1 MTANSAAALLDNL
14 FWHALAGDQAR
25 LGLGTDEVRRYAP
38 GFPPIVA
45 FADPRR
51 PRLDQ
56 LATLVARNE
65 PVYCDGWA
73 AVAPPG
79 WRVELEARM
88 IKMIWRGPMPDEDPA
103 PQAVRL
109 GPAHVPQATAL
120 AELTRPGPFGP
131 RNLEMGE
138 YFGLFDEPGD
148 QAGAPARLLAMA
160 GERCAA
166 GPLREVSAVCTQPD
180 MQGRGLAR
188 RLMLKLVARQMAR
201 GETPVL
207 HVMSHNEGALGLYR
221 RMGFEDHLETVVRVI
236 ARD

>member
-73 AVAPPG
+73 AAAPPG

-138 YFGLFDEPGD
+138 YFGLFDDAPG
-148 QAGAPARLLAMA
+148 GPRRLLAMA

-166 GPLREVSAVCTQPD
+166 GTLREISAVCTHPD
-180 MQGRGLAR
+180 AQGRGLAR
-188 RLMLKLVARQMAR
+188 RLVRKLIARQLAR

-207 HVMSHNEGALGLYR
+207 HVLRRNDAALGLYR
-221 RMGFEDHLETVVRVI
+221 RMGFEEHAQTVLRVI
-236 ARD
+236 LRT